1 MFGSVKTD
9 IECVLK
15 QEEGFARKLGLLL
28 FTPGLHAVLL
38 YRLSRWLH
46 LHGLDV
52 LALPLAYIN
61 FLLTG
66 AQISP
71 RAIIGGA
78 LLISHPGGVVIGAG
92 AAIGNHCF
100 LAGGNTIGQLR
111 GQGDRPV
118 IGDYFFGGS
127 GAKMLG
133 KILIGDRVR
142 VGANSVVLR
151 SITDDN
157 TAMGVPAR
165 IVFRRGGHSPKK
177 IQEQPSHDEIAH
189 RLATVLRECLSLTD
203 PLDAIDEGTIL
214 IGKEMGVDSIEML
227 RLVCAMEEEFQIV
240 VDESEETFSY
250 FRSVGSLVTFIERRI
265 ADERQPSGGAGVR
278 RDLEAA
284 QR

>member
-1 MFGSVKTD
+1 MFEHVKTD
-9 IECVLK
+9 IECVLM
-15 QEEGFARKLGLLL
+15 QEKGFRRKLGQFF

-38 YRLSRWLH
+38 YRIGRWLH
-46 LHGLDV
+46 VHGLDF

-61 FLLTG
+61 FFLTG

-71 RAIIGGA
+71 RAIIGPA
-78 LLISHPGGVVIGAG
+78 LLISHPSGVVIGAS
-92 AAIGNHCF
+92 AVIGEHCY

-118 IGDYFFGGS
+118 IGDYFYGGS

-142 VGANSVVLR
+142 VGANSVVIR
-151 SITDDN
+151 SIPDDN

-165 IVFRRGGHSPKK
+165 IVFRRDRHSPGR
-177 IQEQPSHDEIAH
+177 IQEPPSHDEIAH
-189 RLATVLRECLSLTD
+189 RLATVLKECLSLAD

-227 RLVCAMEEEFQIV
+227 RLVCAMEEEFQII
-240 VDESEETFSY
+240 VDESEETFSH

-265 ADERQPSGGAGVR
+265 GNERQPSAVAGIGR
-278 RDLEAA
+278 RLEAA
-284 QR
+284 RT